1 MSYYREVILAVQDVL
16 YADRQVQEWETR
28 DVRNVR
34 VVSLQPCVLK
44 APR

>member
-1 MSYYREVILAVQDVL
+1 MSYYTEVILAVQELL
-16 YADRQVQEWETR
+16 YADRQVQEWEKR

-44 APR
+44 ASR